1 MQKFRS
7 AHRWRSLTVKT
18 AWLTVSITAGLIATG
33 PAPGEASREPAPMV
47 VKGKSGLEFD
57 FPAMKIGIAEYEE
70 GPTGTTVFYFPG
82 GVKAAVD
89 VRGGAPGTVNATA
102 LMNAYEYKM
111 IQSVVFSGGSWYG
124 LSAATG
130 VANEIKILKAEEGNV
145 DFIAGVVAAIIYD
158 VGGRRYSRI
167 TPDDRLGAAALRS
180 AEAGFFPMGA
190 QGAGR
195 FAMQG
200 YYYLRDKGADQFA
213 NWPHS
218 GQGGAFRSIG
228 PTKVGVFTVVNALG
242 TIVDRDGRIVRC
254 KRNQP
259 GGGCPSITDR
269 LASFA
274 PIGGDVA
281 AGKGGPTDN
290 TTLTLV
296 VTNQKLPFW
305 ALQRLAVQVHGSM
318 NRAIQPFATE
328 DDGDVLYAVT
338 TDEVENPSLSP
349 LDLGVIA
356 SELAWDAVL
365 NSVPELPA
373 APVRLRD
380 QPDENTLQ
388 RYVGTYLFYGGN
400 KLEVSVEEGALTAVL
415 KGNGRIYFDED
426 KPYRLTAA
434 EGGLFIVE
442 SPALDVI
449 RFDQSAGEITGS
461 TLNPGPWAIRAIAG
475 D

>member
-7 AHRWRSLTVKT
+7 AHRCWGMIVKA

-33 PAPGEASREPAPMV
+33 PALGEESRDPVPMV
-47 VKGKSGLEFD
+47 DKGKSGLEFD
-57 FPAMKIGIAEYEE
+57 FPAMKVGIAEYDE
-70 GPTGTTVFYFPG
+70 GPTGTTVFYFPD

-130 VANEIKILKAEEGNV
+130 VANEIKNLKAAEGNV

-180 AEAGFFPMGA
+180 AETGFFPMGA
-190 QGAGR
+190 HGAGR

-218 GQGGAFRSIG
+218 GQGGAFRAIG
-228 PTKVGVFTVVNALG
+228 PTKIGVFAVVNALG
-242 TIVDRDGRIVRC
+242 TIVDRDGRVVRC
-254 KRNQP
+254 KRNQTD
-259 GGGCPSITDR
+259 GECPLITDR

-274 PIGGDVA
+274 PIGGD
-281 AGKGGPTDN
+281 AGTGEGGPTDN

-349 LDLGVIA
+349 MDLGVVA

-373 APVRLRD
+373 APIRLQD
-380 QPDENTLQ
+380 QPDEKTLQ
-388 RYVGTYLFYGGN
+388 QYVGSYFLYGGN
-400 KLEVSVEEGALTAVL
+400 ELEVGVEEGTLKAVL
-415 KGNGRIYFDED
+415 KGNGRIYFDKD
-426 KPYRLTAA
+426 KTYRLTAA
-434 EGGLFIVE
+434 EGGVFIVE
-442 SPALDVI
+442 SPARDVV
-449 RFDQSAGEITGS
+449 RFDQSAGRITGL
-461 TLNPGPWAIRAIAG
+461 TLNPGPWAIRALAG
-475 D
+475 Q